1 MKVNLIL
8 AVDDKNWLWKNNS
21 LAWNIPSDLKH
32 FKEKTEKTEDLA
44 KLNAVIMWRKTWE
57 SIPSKFKPLS
67 DRINCIITK
76 SVKTNDIGS
85 KIDNFTLYFNSLT
98 KCLSELETK
107 ENRENIFIIGWA
119 SLYNDFVRWD
129 LVDFVDKIYLT
140 KVKWDFDC
148 DVFFDWIPKNFK
160 VEEYSEEMEE
170 NWFKFSF
177 WTYKNS

>member
-1 MKVNLIL
+1 
-8 AVDDKNWLWKNNS
+8 
-21 LAWNIPSDLKH
+21 
-32 FKEKTEKTEDLA
+32 
-44 KLNAVIMWRKTWE
+44 MWRKTWE
-57 SIPSKFKPLS
+57 SIPSKFRPLS

-107 ENRENIFIIGWA
+107 ENLENIFIIGWA